1 MGGTRRLLHL
11 SLIAFGCAVL
21 LLAGC
26 SGEDEGTAAT
36 ETPAATPASLPTGIA
51 EVDAI
56 IDAVERQ
63 DVEALRGFVRYQ
75 PISCDSPTADGY
87 VIPPTCPEGVLPG
100 TAVDAFLGGSCHPRW
115 MRPVEVA
122 DGFAH
127 VQDFPHI
134 AYAVYRTAES
144 FAEIEAEYRVAISAP
159 SEPYPERSAQ
169 VGISGGNVVWLVA
182 WCGNV
187 GEQITSLRD
196 AGAEPIY
203 LAPESNTG
211 TPAPPRR

>member
-11 SLIAFGCAVL
+11 SLIALGCAVL

-36 ETPAATPASLPTGIA
+36 ETPAATPASSPTGIA

-63 DVEALRGFVRYQ
+63 DVEALLGFVRYRRM
-75 PISCDSPTADGY
+75 SCRPATENDYIA
-87 VIPPTCPEGVLPG
+87 PPACPEGFPQG
-100 TAVDAFLGGSCHPRW
+100 AAVDVFMAGSCHPRL
-115 MRPVEVA
+115 VTAAEVA
-122 DGFAH
+122 DAIGW
-127 VQDFPHI
+127 VGDDRLTTQ
-134 AYAVYRTAES
+134 AVFRGGEP
-144 FAEIEAEYRVAISAP
+144 FAEIEADYRVVLGFP

-203 LAPESNTG
+203 LAP
-211 TPAPPRR
+211 